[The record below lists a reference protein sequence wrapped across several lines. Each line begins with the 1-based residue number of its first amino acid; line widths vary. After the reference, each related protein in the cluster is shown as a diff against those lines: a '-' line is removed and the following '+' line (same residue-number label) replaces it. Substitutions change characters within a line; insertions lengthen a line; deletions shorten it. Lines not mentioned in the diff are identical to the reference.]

1 MKLLSKI
8 CVLMAITVLM
18 LSVCGCNQ
26 KKVSSESTRTSLKPQ
41 LKLAH
46 QISLGNV
53 APDNIPDVTK
63 ERWSFGVPYTKPVLA
78 PDGKSVLVVEQS
90 KMTMYDTA
98 TGRKTWEKPTYGGI
112 DNYVVSGDR
121 IYLSEKYGNKRDKE
135 HGYLICLDRKSGD
148 ELWRYDVNKDL
159 LPLVQKYKPADAQ
172 ISICCYIK
180 FSVYDNNV
188 FVDGYTTWTAG
199 KSNDRVEVLL
209 CLGEDGKCNWKVESH
224 GYPGIYSLSKMQII
238 NGKLVMG
245 THSYGDNVNGPA
257 YVHAY
262 DIKTG
267 KELWKF
273 YVEHDD
279 ELAYKET
286 TSVNAGVVGD
296 KVVAVANFGKVYV
309 LDENGK
315 KINEFVAFK
324 PVKYNEYTIC
334 TNVWESSV
342 DFGKNVLILAPQKT
356 NVKGV
361 TQYYAK
367 APVEHPDAG
376 SVMVYDLNGNLQW
389 KFRLGGNVTNML
401 VRGKYLL
408 LGTSH
413 NQDSLDYSYCG
424 VYAFDLSQKGEGSE
438 LKATE
443 QSVLEKYVD
452 YYQTDGAILED
463 SMGVSDDGKVI
474 CANTWPTRVGAEK
487 HGQHVLYIL
496 KME

>member
-1 MKLLSKI
+1 MKLSSRI
-8 CVLMAITVLM
+8 YVLMAITALI
-18 LSVCGCNQ
+18 LALCGCAQNEGS
-26 KKVSSESTRTSLKPQ
+26 KTTHTSLKPQ
-41 LKLAH
+41 LKLVH

-53 APDNIPDVTK
+53 SPDNIPDVTK
-63 ERWSFGVPYTKPVLA
+63 EKWSFGVPYTKLVLA
-78 PDGKSVLVVEQS
+78 PDGKSVLAVEQT
-90 KMTMYDTA
+90 KMIMYDTV
-98 TGRKTWEKPTYGGI
+98 TGQKAWEKPSYGGI

-121 IYLSEKYGNKRDKE
+121 IYLTEKYGYKRDKE
-135 HGYLICLDRKSGD
+135 HGYLICLDKKSGN

-159 LPLVQKYKPADAQ
+159 LPLVQKYKPADARV
-172 ISICCYIK
+172 STCCYIK
-180 FSVYDNNV
+180 VNVYDNNI

-199 KSNDRVEVLL
+199 KSNDKVEVLL
-209 CLGEDGKCNWKVESH
+209 RLGKDGKCKWKVESH
-224 GYPGIYSLSKMQII
+224 GYPGICSLSDMQVIK
-238 NGKLVMG
+238 GKLVMG
-245 THSYGDNVNGPA
+245 TYSYGDDIDGGA

-273 YVEHDD
+273 DVKHDD
-279 ELAYKET
+279 ELAYKDT
-286 TSVNAGVVGD
+286 TSVAAGVVGD

-315 KINEFVAFK
+315 KLNEFVAFK
-324 PVKYNEYTIC
+324 PVKYNDYIIC
-334 TNVWESSV
+334 TNVWQSSIG
-342 DFGKNVLILAPQKT
+342 FGKNTVILAPQKS

-389 KFRLGGNVTNML
+389 KFRLGGKVTNTL

-408 LGTSH
+408 LGTSQ
-413 NQDSLDYSYCG
+413 NEDNLDYGYCG
-424 VYAFDLSQKGEGSE
+424 VYAFDLSQQGEGSE
-438 LKATE
+438 LNVTE
-443 QSVLEKYVD
+443 QSVLDKYID
-452 YYQTDGAILED
+452 YYQTDGAVLWD

-474 CANTWPTRVGAEK
+474 CASTWPTRVETEK